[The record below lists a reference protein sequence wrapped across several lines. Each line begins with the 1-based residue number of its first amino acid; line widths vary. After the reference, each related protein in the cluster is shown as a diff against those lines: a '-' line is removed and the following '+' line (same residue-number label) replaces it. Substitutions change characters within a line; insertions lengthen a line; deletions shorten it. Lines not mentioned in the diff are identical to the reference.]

1 MSQKKHYPPRFVAIA
16 GNIGAGKTS
25 LARMLGKSF
34 NWEVHMESVDDNPYL
49 IDFYHDMKRWAFHLQ
64 IYFLNKRFKQIVAI
78 QNSLTTRANTV
89 VMDRTIYED
98 AYIFA
103 PTLYEMGFMDER
115 EYRTYRDV
123 FATLERFISPPDLLV
138 YLRASVSTLV
148 KHIHQRGRDFELNIR
163 IDYLSRLNEKYEYW
177 IHHYDRGP
185 LLIID
190 MEKTDFV
197 ASPQHETEVLQAIQR
212 HLYGLF

>member
-1 MSQKKHYPPRFVAIA
+1 MSQKTQHPPRFVAIA

-25 LARMLGKSF
+25 LARLLGESF
-34 NWEVHMESVDDNPYL
+34 GWEVYLENVDDNPYL
-49 IDFYHDMKRWAFHLQ
+49 IDFYYDMKRWSFNLQ
-64 IYFLNKRFKQIVAI
+64 IYFLNRRFRQIVAI
-78 QNSLTTRANTV
+78 QQDHTRKRTV

-103 PTLYEMGFMDER
+103 PTLYEMGYLDER
-115 EYRTYRDV
+115 DYRTYREV
-123 FATLERFISPPDLLV
+123 FSTLETFISPPDLLV

-148 KHIHQRGRDFELNIR
+148 KHIHQRGREFELNIR
-163 IDYLSRLNEKYEYW
+163 IDYLSRLNEKYERW
-177 IHHYDRGP
+177 IQSYDRGH

-197 ASPQHETEVLQAIQR
+197 SNPQHEAEVLETIQR
-212 HLYGLF
+212 ELYSLF